1 MTIVLKYCSQG
12 IQNEVIILCLN
23 EKRTNKSL
31 EGWNKIWLLQWRTGK
46 KWVYKEWKQVE
57 SNCCP
62 EGEFEA
68 RDEWDEASDNILK
81 TMREM
86 RWSEVECKDLRANG
100 REVMGCGDG
109 RRRRCG
115 SGEAENE
122 DAKEAW
128 EGAERAAGWVE
139 RDGEVKANKARG
151 NGVVET
157 ADGEEIMGKAA
168 VGRAGDE
175 RTSNSFTSSIPVR
188 ELSLLRPLQLCS
200 ALSLIPGLS
209 NMPC

>member
-1 MTIVLKYCSQG
+1 M
-12 IQNEVIILCLN
+12 
-23 EKRTNKSL
+23 
-31 EGWNKIWLLQWRTGK
+31 
-46 KWVYKEWKQVE
+46 
-57 SNCCP
+57 
-62 EGEFEA
+62 
-68 RDEWDEASDNILK
+68 
-81 TMREM
+81 
-86 RWSEVECKDLRANG
+86 
-100 REVMGCGDG
+100 
-109 RRRRCG
+109 
-115 SGEAENE
+115 
-122 DAKEAW
+122 
-128 EGAERAAGWVE
+128 E
-139 RDGEVKANKARG
+139 RDGEVKANKVRG